1 MYGPLNP
8 DRPRRLAYC
17 HSLSLIHVWQVENL
31 SPFSVTDAR
40 QKLWLNTK
48 DPVQSSG
55 LSVIAISS
63 YRAAVDQGP
72 FARSESG
79 KLKMNTAQH
88 FEYSDDPRFYLQL
101 AQLVSSTGAGTFSEQ
116 MLRWCLFTGL
126 SSVNGHWTCVKAVSV
141 ASIYSAAP
149 ACSTI
154 LRAPKQLTIL
164 CYQAFCTC
172 RHRCWSSSKPR
183 LTRNAHSKT
192 LTSAISFP
200 AAVIVDGSSAFIG

>member
-72 FARSESG
+72 FCAVGIRKAQDEHGATFRIQRRSTLLSAIGSTGFQYRCRHIFRADVALVPIHGLELSEWTLDVRQSSISRINLLG
-79 KLKMNTAQH
+79 SAGLQHDPPSTETTDHPLLSSILHMQAPLLVQLKTPLDAQRPQQNTHQCN
-88 FEYSDDPRFYLQL
+88 
-101 AQLVSSTGAGTFSEQ
+101 LVSSSGD
-116 MLRWCLFTGL
+116 R
-126 SSVNGHWTCVKAVSV
+126 
-141 ASIYSAAP
+141 
-149 ACSTI
+149 
-154 LRAPKQLTIL
+154 
-164 CYQAFCTC
+164 
-172 RHRCWSSSKPR
+172 
-183 LTRNAHSKT
+183 
-192 LTSAISFP
+192 
-200 AAVIVDGSSAFIG
+200 